1 MQPRTA
7 FAYVAGM
14 LAISLAALLGAPV
27 SSLDAASLSPLLL
40 PQATGAPAASG
51 GAAASQDAPPTKGA
65 VLKGKAPV
73 ATDVLKVKL
82 PRPIEGDLANGL
94 HLMVLEDHRVPIV
107 SFQLQIQGAGGYYDP
122 ADQPGLASFTASLM
136 REGTTTK
143 SARQIA
149 QTLDTLAASLS
160 VSAGQAA
167 QSATLGSRCLSEHFD
182 QVLGLVG
189 DVLLHPAFAQEELDR
204 LNVQRRAQLVQERAN
219 PSFLAQE
226 MFAKVTYGTHPAGR
240 VTTTA
245 AFVDA
250 VTRDQLAAFHRDR
263 YAPDFAVLAIA
274 GDITFADARQ
284 KIETAFASW
293 KKSGHAAPAVTDP
306 ADLSKAGVYLVD
318 RPSSV
323 QTNVIVGTQAL
334 TRTSPDFDAVQ
345 VMNKVIGGGPTGR
358 LFLNLREDK
367 GYTYGASSN
376 VQAMKY
382 RGTWAA
388 STQVRTPVTGP
399 ALKELMGEIDR
410 LRNDA
415 VPTAELESAERALV
429 ANYALSLESADRV
442 LDYAITSWLYHLPAD
457 YWDRRPDALLAVTPE
472 QVQAAARKYLAPAR
486 LQIIAV
492 GTGAAIGS
500 ILETYGAV
508 NTFDVDGRAASH
520 VSDSGK

>member
-1 MQPRTA
+1 MLPRTA
-7 FAYVAGM
+7 IAYVTG
-14 LAISLAALLGAPV
+14 LVGVSLAAVLGVPLLGVPLLGAIVP
-27 SSLDAASLSPLLL
+27 SLHAAAMPGLLL
-40 PQATGAPAASG
+40 AQAPA
-51 GAAASQDAPPTKGA
+51 SQEAPTTKGA

-73 ATDVLKVKL
+73 ATDVLKVTL
-82 PRPIEGDLANGL
+82 PRPVEGDLANGL
-94 HLMVLEDHRVPIV
+94 HLMVLEDHRVPII

-122 ADQPGLASFTASLM
+122 ADLPGLASFTASLM

-149 QTLDTLAASLS
+149 QALDTLAASLS
-160 VSAGQAA
+160 VSAGQPA
-167 QSATLGSRCLSEHFD
+167 QSATLGGQCLAEHFD
-182 QVLGLVG
+182 EVLGLAS
-189 DVLLHPAFAQEELDR
+189 DVLLHPAFAPEELDR
-204 LNVQRRAQLVQERAN
+204 LKVQRRAQLVQQRAN
-219 PSFLAQE
+219 PNFLAQE

-240 VTTTA
+240 VTATA

-250 VTRDQLAAFHRDR
+250 VTRDQLVAFHREH

-274 GDITFADARQ
+274 GDITFADAKQ
-284 KIETAFASW
+284 KIDTALAAW
-293 KKSGHAAPAVTDP
+293 KKSGAATPAVTDP
-306 ADLSKAGVYLVD
+306 AELSKAGVYLVD
-318 RPSSV
+318 RPNSV
-323 QTNVIVGTQAL
+323 QTNFIVGTQAI

-367 GYTYGASSN
+367 GFTYGAYSS
-376 VQAMKY
+376 VQASKY

-415 VPTAELESAERALV
+415 VPTAELDSAKRALV

-457 YWDRRPDALLAVTPE
+457 YWDRRPEALLAVTAE
-472 QVQAAARKYLAPAR
+472 QVQAAARRYLAPAR
-486 LQIIAV
+486 LQIVAV
-492 GTGAAIGS
+492 GTGATIGS
-500 ILETYGAV
+500 ILESYGAL
-508 NTFDVDGRAASH
+508 NTYDVDGKAAAYL
-520 VSDSGK
+520 SDSGK